1 MKAKKSFLKMTP
13 GDCTFVSINSFV
25 MILLVLITGYP
36 ILHLLWL
43 SLSGKAVG
51 NEFLLYPHGPT
62 LRYYRTVFMDSQV
75 LHSAL
80 VSVARTVLG
89 TSSMLLVTSAAAFAM
104 SDRDLVGH
112 RVLWRIFIIPMFI
125 GGGMIPSYLLMQ
137 ALGLTR
143 TFWIYIIPGLFGGTY
158 NMILIKTFVEQ
169 LPNGLIDAGEID
181 GANDIQMFFRIVI
194 PLSTPILATIGLMSA
209 ISHWNAYTDTMIYN
223 AEVSSLHT
231 LQYTLML
238 LLNRYSNTSIEAI
251 QEMARQSGPG
261 GVISPIGLKAALTF
275 VTIVPIMCVYP
286 FLQKYFVKGL
296 LIGAIKA

>member
-1 MKAKKSFLKMTP
+1 MPRMAA
-13 GDCTFVSINSFV
+13 GDYTFVSINSSV
-25 MILLVLITGYP
+25 MIFLVLITGYP
-36 ILHLLWL
+36 ILHLLFL

-51 NEFLLYPHGPT
+51 NEFLLWPQELT
-62 LRYYRTVFMDSQV
+62 FRYYRTVLQDHQV
-75 LHSAL
+75 LHSGL
-80 VSVARTVLG
+80 VSVARTLLG

-104 SDRDLVGH
+104 ADRNLVGH
-112 RVLWRIFIIPMFI
+112 KILWRIFIIPMFI

-143 TFWIYIIPGLFGGTY
+143 TFWIYVIPGLFGGTY

-169 LPNGLIDAGEID
+169 LPDGLIDAAEID
-181 GANDIQMFFRIVI
+181 GANDIQMFFRIII
-194 PLSTPILATIGLMSA
+194 PLSTPILATIGLMAA
-209 ISHWNAYTDTMIYN
+209 IGHWNSYTDTMIYN
-223 AEVSSLHT
+223 AEVPNLHT

-251 QEMARQSGPG
+251 QEMARQGVSG

-275 VTIVPIMCVYP
+275 VTIVPVMCVYP